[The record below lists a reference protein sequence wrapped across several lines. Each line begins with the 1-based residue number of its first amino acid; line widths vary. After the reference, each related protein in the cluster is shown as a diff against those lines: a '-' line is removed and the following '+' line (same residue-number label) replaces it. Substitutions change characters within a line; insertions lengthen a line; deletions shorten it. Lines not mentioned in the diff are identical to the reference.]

1 MGWGNQE
8 KNGEIAMTESALVP
22 IEQKQVVFY
31 DDEIT
36 AVLVQIED
44 DEKVYVP
51 VRPICDFLGVT
62 WTGQR
67 RRINRDAVL
76 SEEMRSVNVTFTE
89 PTRTRQISMLCLPL
103 DYISGFLFGINPERT
118 KPEIKDKLIRYQREC
133 YKVLAEAFREG
144 RLTADPSFDELLRQA
159 SVDVVEAYQMALA
172 IMKLAQNQ
180 VVLEARLDDH
190 SRTLEDHSRR
200 LETIEADMHQEDRY
214 ISESQA
220 TQISQAVKSIAIALG
235 KQTGRNEFGATWG
248 EFYRKFGISKYRYL
262 PIARF
267 EEALA
272 WLNEFYQEL
281 TGESP
286 F

>member
-1 MGWGNQE
+1 
-8 KNGEIAMTESALVP
+8 MTERALVP

-36 AVLVQIED
+36 AVLVQLEG

-51 VRPICDFLGVT
+51 IRPICDFLGVS

-76 SEEMRSVNVTFTE
+76 SEEIRSVNVTFTE

-103 DYISGFLFGINPERT
+103 DFVSGFLFGINPERT

-144 RLTADPSFDELLRQA
+144 RLTTDPSFDELLRQA
-159 SVDVVEAYQMALA
+159 SADVVEAYQIAMA

-190 SRTLEDHSRR
+190 SRTLADHSRR
-200 LETIEADMHQEDRY
+200 LETIEADMHQEERY
-214 ISESQA
+214 ITESQA
-220 TQISQAVKSIAIALG
+220 TQISQAIKSIAIALG
-235 KQTGRNEFGATWG
+235 KQTGKNEFGATWG
-248 EFYRKFGISKYRYL
+248 EFYRKFGIAKYRYL
-262 PIARF
+262 PSSRF
-267 EEALA
+267 EEAMA
-272 WLNEFYQEL
+272 WLNEVYQDL
-281 TGESP
+281 TGETP

>member
-1 MGWGNQE
+1 
-8 KNGEIAMTESALVP
+8 MTNKALVP
-22 IEQKQVVFY
+22 VEQKQVIFY

-36 AVLVQIED
+36 TVLVQIEGE
-44 DEKVYVP
+44 EKIYVP
-51 VRPICDFLGVT
+51 VRPVCDFLDVS

-76 SEEMRSVNVTFTE
+76 SEEIRSVNVTFTE
-89 PTRTRQISMLCLPL
+89 PTRTRQISTLCLPL

-133 YKVLAEAFREG
+133 YKVLAEAFQEG
-144 RLTADPSFDELLRQA
+144 RLTADSSFDDLLRQA
-159 SVDVVEAYQMALA
+159 SDDVVEAYQIAQA
-172 IMKLAQNQ
+172 IMKLARNQ
-180 VVLEARLDDH
+180 IVLESRLDDH
-190 SRTLEDHSRR
+190 GQALEDHSHR
-200 LETIEADMHQEDRY
+200 LETIEADMHQKDRY

-220 TQISQAVKSIAIALG
+220 TQISQAVKSIAITLG

-262 PIARF
+262 PVSKF
-267 EEALA
+267 DEALA
-272 WLNEFYQEL
+272 WLNDFFQSL
-281 TGESP
+281 TDDSP

>member
-1 MGWGNQE
+1 
-8 KNGEIAMTESALVP
+8 MTESALVP

-36 AVLVQIED
+36 AVLVQIAG

-51 VRPICDFLGVT
+51 LRPICDFLGVS

-76 SEEMRSVNVTFTE
+76 SEEIRSVNVTFTE

-103 DYISGFLFGINPERT
+103 DFVSGFLFGINPERT

-144 RLTADPSFDELLRQA
+144 RLTADPSFDDLLQQA
-159 SVDVVEAYQMALA
+159 SNDVVEAYQIAQA
-172 IMKLAQNQ
+172 IMKLARNQ
-180 VVLEARLDDH
+180 IMLEAQLDDH
-190 SRTLEDHSRR
+190 TQILDDHSRR

-220 TQISQAVKSIAIALG
+220 TQISQAIKAIAIALG

-248 EFYRKFGISKYRYL
+248 EFYRKFGIAKYRYL
-262 PIARF
+262 PISRF
-267 EEALA
+267 DEAIA
-272 WLNEFYQEL
+272 WLNEFYQDL

>member
-1 MGWGNQE
+1 
-8 KNGEIAMTESALVP
+8 
-22 IEQKQVVFY
+22 
-31 DDEIT
+31 
-36 AVLVQIED
+36 
-44 DEKVYVP
+44 
-51 VRPICDFLGVT
+51 
-62 WTGQR
+62 
-67 RRINRDAVL
+67 
-76 SEEMRSVNVTFTE
+76 
-89 PTRTRQISMLCLPL
+89 MLCLPL

>member
-1 MGWGNQE
+1 
-8 KNGEIAMTESALVP
+8 MTESALVP

-44 DEKVYVP
+44 DEIVYVP
-51 VRPICDFLGVT
+51 IRPICDFLGVS

-76 SEEMRSVNVTFTE
+76 SEEIRSVNVTFTE

-159 SVDVVEAYQMALA
+159 STDVVEAYQIALA

-190 SRTLEDHSRR
+190 SRTLTDHSRR

-214 ISESQA
+214 ITESQA
-220 TQISQAVKSIAIALG
+220 TQISQAIKSIAIALG
-235 KQTGRNEFGATWG
+235 KQTGKNEFGATWG
-248 EFYRKFGISKYRYL
+248 EFYRKFGIAKYRYL
-262 PIARF
+262 PSARF
-267 EEALA
+267 EEAMA
-272 WLNEFYQEL
+272 WLNEFYQDL
-281 TGESP
+281 TGETP

>member
-1 MGWGNQE
+1 MAD
-8 KNGEIAMTESALVP
+8 KALVP
-22 IEQKQVVFY
+22 IEQKQVLFY

-36 AVLVQIED
+36 AVLVQLKGE
-44 DEKVYVP
+44 EKVYVP
-51 VRPICDFLGVT
+51 VKPICEFLGVS
-62 WTGQR
+62 WTGQL

-76 SEEMRSVNVTFTE
+76 AEEICSVNVTFIE
-89 PTRTRQISMLCLPL
+89 PNRTRQIAMNCLPL

-133 YKVLAEAFREG
+133 FKVLAEAFVEG
-144 RLTADPSFDELLRQA
+144 RPTTDPSFDDLLQQA
-159 SVDVVEAYQMALA
+159 SSDVIEAYQIAQA
-172 IMKLAQNQ
+172 IMKLARNQ
-180 VVLEARLDDH
+180 IMLEAKLDDH
-190 SRTLEDHSRR
+190 GRALEEHNRR

-220 TQISQAVKSIAIALG
+220 TQISQAVKAIAIAMG
-235 KQTGRNEFGATWG
+235 KQTGQNEFGATWG

-262 PIARF
+262 PISRF
-267 EEALA
+267 EGALA
-272 WLNEFYQEL
+272 WLNEFYQSL

>member
-1 MGWGNQE
+1 
-8 KNGEIAMTESALVP
+8 MTESSLVP
-22 IEQKQVVFY
+22 IEQKQVIFY

-36 AVLVQIED
+36 AVLVE
-44 DEKVYVP
+44 EGGRREVYVSL
-51 VRPICDFLGVT
+51 RQLCDLLGVSYQ
-62 WTGQR
+62 GQI
-67 RRINRDAVL
+67 RRINDDPVL
-76 SEEMRSVNVTFTE
+76 AGQVKGVNITFT
-89 PTRTRQISMLCLPL
+89 PSGGRGGGAQVTNCLPI
-103 DYISGFLFGINPERT
+103 DYLNGWLFGINANRVKKEVRER
-118 KPEIKDKLIRYQREC
+118 LIIYQEKC

-144 RLTADPSFDELLRQA
+144 RLTTDPSFEELLRQA
-159 SVDVVEAYQMALA
+159 SADVVEAYQIALA

-190 SRTLEDHSRR
+190 SRILEDHSRR

-235 KQTGRNEFGATWG
+235 KQSGRNEFGATWG